1 VLRYSSRV
9 AIVLGLAIAA
19 SAAGAAEP
27 TLTLDLGGGVSLD
40 LVRIKAGVFQQG
52 SPASETGHGDDE
64 TVREVTIS
72 ADYYIGTTEITVGQW
87 KRMVAETGYRSEAE
101 KGKSGGFGWD
111 GKALVQDPQYNWIR
125 PGFPS
130 SDRHPVTL
138 VTYDDALAFT
148 KWLTGRSHRA
158 VTLPTEAQWEYA
170 ARAGSPARFPGG
182 DRDAVAADIGWSRAN
197 APNGPREV
205 GLKKPNNWG
214 LYDTAGNLYEW
225 CLDWYGPYP
234 PGPARDPLETR
245 SNLSDKPR
253 RVLRGGSWLK
263 DTKAL
268 RSGARY
274 RNAPGSRNADNG
286 FRIVV
291 SAEAS
296 PAATAPPAPRPV
308 AGTGATAGGTNGGAG
323 NALTGLALLGTMGLL
338 CVGGPLALFFL
349 VFRKRA
355 GGTRT
360 RIADD
365 GFTLVVP
372 NAKAGQRVHYRYRAG
387 GETKTGQATIT
398 GDPADGVFVYTG
410 ERPSGIVLLA
420 AADALSSASPPP
432 PTQRSTATPARA
444 MSTTTDDTDDDDDT
458 DTDTGQPF
466 RGFPSAY

>member
-1 VLRYSSRV
+1 MVRSHLRLVFVL
-9 AIVLGLAIAA
+9 ALALTA
-19 SAAGAAEP
+19 SVTRAAEP
-27 TLTLDLGGGVSLD
+27 TLTLDLGDGVSLD

-64 TVREVTIS
+64 TVREVTLT
-72 ADYYIGTTEITVGQW
+72 ADYYIGTTEVTVGQW
-87 KRMVAETGYRSEAE
+87 KRFVAETGFRSEAE
-101 KGKSGGFGWD
+101 KGTSGGFGWD
-111 GKALVQDPQYNWIR
+111 GKALVQDRRFYWRN
-125 PGFPS
+125 PGYPS
-130 SDRHPVTL
+130 GDRHPVSV
-138 VTYDDALAFT
+138 VTYEDALAFT
-148 KWLTGRSHRA
+148 RWLSGKSHRT

-182 DRDAVAADIGWSRAN
+182 DRDAVAADIGWSKTN
-197 APNGPREV
+197 APNGPQEV
-205 GLKKPNNWG
+205 GRKKANTWG

-245 SNLSDKPR
+245 SDLSDKPR

-263 DTKAL
+263 ETKAL
-268 RSGARY
+268 RSAARY

-291 SAEAS
+291 SADA
-296 PAATAPPAPRPV
+296 PAAAAAPAQPPRPV
-308 AGTGATAGGTNGGAG
+308 AGTRAGS
-323 NALTGLALLGTMGLL
+323 ALTGVAVLSGIGLF
-338 CVGGPLALFFL
+338 CVGVPIGLFFL
-349 VFRKRA
+349 IFRRRA

-372 NAKAGQRVHYRYRAG
+372 NAKTGQRVHYRYRAG

-410 ERPSGIVLLA
+410 DRPSAIVLLA
-420 AADALSSASPPP
+420 AGDAVSSLAPPPP
-432 PTQRSTATPARA
+432 PTRSTPQPARPVRGQ
-444 MSTTTDDTDDDDDT
+444 TDDDE
-458 DTDTGQPF
+458 PF

>member
-1 VLRYSSRV
+1 MPCALSRLIAVLAV
-9 AIVLGLAIAA
+9 VLAA
-19 SAAGAAEP
+19 SAARASEP
-27 TLTLDLGGGVSLD
+27 TLTLDLGDGVSLD

-64 TVREVTIS
+64 TVREVTLT
-72 ADYYIGTTEITVGQW
+72 ADYYIGTTEVTVGQW
-87 KRMVAETGYRSEAE
+87 KRFVAEAGYRSEAE
-101 KGKSGGFGWD
+101 KGTSGGFGWD
-111 GKALVQDPQYNWIR
+111 GKALVQDRRFYWRN
-125 PGFPS
+125 PGYPS
-130 SDRHPVTL
+130 GDRHPVSL
-138 VTYDDALAFT
+138 VTYEDALAFT
-148 KWLTGRSHRA
+148 RWLSGRSHRA

-182 DRDAVAADIGWSRAN
+182 DRDAVAADIGWSKAN
-197 APNGPREV
+197 APNGPQEV
-205 GLKKPNNWG
+205 GRKKANTWG

-245 SNLSDKPR
+245 SDLSDKPR

-263 DTKAL
+263 ETKAL

-286 FRIVV
+286 FRIVA
-291 SAEAS
+291 SADPPAG
-296 PAATAPPAPRPV
+296 AATPAPATRPV
-308 AGTGATAGGTNGGAG
+308 AGTGAAAGGTNVGTGS
-323 NALTGLALLGTMGLL
+323 ALFGVAILCGIGLF
-338 CVGGPLALFFL
+338 CVGVPIGLFFL
-349 VFRKRA
+349 IFRRRA

-372 NAKAGQRVHYRYRAG
+372 NAKTGQRVQYRYRAG
-387 GETKTGQATIT
+387 GQTKTGQATIT

-410 ERPSGIVLLA
+410 ERPSSIVLLA
-420 AADALSSASPPP
+420 AGDALSSLSPAAPPP
-432 PTQRSTATPARA
+432 RAAPTPTPRPVRSR
-444 MSTTTDDTDDDDDT
+444 TDEEDDDT
-458 DTDTGQPF
+458 DTDTEPF